1 MRYFAC
7 LLLAAALIS
16 AAGCSPQNH
25 TAAIASAHPLATDAG
40 FEILQQG
47 GNAFDAAVAVSAA
60 LAVVEPAGSGLGG
73 GGFWLLDDVH
83 NGEQVMLDGR
93 ETAPLKA
100 HRDMYLDDNGEVN
113 RDLSLNGPLA
123 AAIPGL
129 PAGLVV
135 LSEQYG
141 QLPLETAL
149 APAIRFAREGFP
161 VTPRYQRMLG
171 FRAEHLNAQ
180 AKSVLMPDG
189 DIPDTGTLIKQP
201 DLAATLERLAT
212 FGHQGF
218 YQGETAEKMLTAV
231 QQAGG
236 IWQSADLTA
245 YQLKKR
251 TPLTG
256 EFAGFEITTAALP
269 SGGGILLLNM
279 LNQLETLNYLD
290 ADPALRLH
298 YLAEVMRRAY
308 FVRSEHL
315 GDSDFVDI
323 PAHLTNKDFAA
334 QLAASIDADK
344 ASVSETGDDPFAG
357 KGQDTTHFSVIDQHG
372 NKVAATLSI
381 NYPFGSGFM
390 VPGTGILLN
399 DEMDDF
405 SATAGVPNAYELVSE
420 SSNSIE
426 PGKRPLS
433 SMTPTFVEN
442 DEKLLILGTPGGSR
456 IITMVLQGVLHFADG
471 LDAAGIVAA
480 PRLHHQYLPDQISLE
495 SPGFDKPLVD
505 QLAERGHVINQMD
518 RQFGNMQLITLNKN
532 SGQLEAVS
540 DPRGEGAAE
549 VRDFTTD

>member
-1 MRYFAC
+1 MRYFAY

-16 AAGCSPQNH
+16 AAGCSSQNQ

-73 GGFWLLDDVH
+73 GGFWLLD
-83 NGEQVMLDGR
+83 NIQSGEQVMLDGR

-100 HRDMYLDDNGEVN
+100 HRDMYLDENGEVN

-141 QLPLETAL
+141 QLPLKTAL
-149 APAIRFAREGFP
+149 APAIRFAREGFT

-171 FRAEHLNAQ
+171 FRAEHLNAA
-180 AKSVLMPDG
+180 AKSVLMPGG
-189 DIPDTGTLIKQP
+189 DMPDTGTLIKQP

-236 IWQSADLTA
+236 IWQAADLA
-245 YQLKKR
+245 NYQLKKR
-251 TPLTG
+251 TPLSG
-256 EFAGFEITTAALP
+256 EFAGFKVTTAALP
-269 SGGGILLLNM
+269 SGGGVLLLNM

-315 GDSDFVDI
+315 GDSDFVSI
-323 PAHLTNKDFAA
+323 PAHLTDQDFAA
-334 QLAASIDADK
+334 ELAASIDADK
-344 ASVSETGDDPFAG
+344 ASVSEAGKDAFQG
-357 KGQDTTHFSVIDQHG
+357 KGQDTTHFSIIDQYG

-405 SATAGVPNAYELVSE
+405 SAKAGVPNAYELVSE
-420 SSNSIE
+420 SANSIE

-471 LDAAGIVAA
+471 VDAEGIVTA
-480 PRLHHQYLPDQISLE
+480 PRLHHQYLPDHISLE
-495 SPGFDKPLVD
+495 SPGFDQALVD
-505 QLAERGHVINQMD
+505 QLAERGHAINQLD

-532 SGQLEAVS
+532 SGQLEAAS

-549 VRDFTTD
+549 VRDITTD